1 VAAGAG
7 AIPEPTVRA
16 HVARGVNEPP
26 ARQSAERTPGVA
38 CPPTGK
44 GTGAEVCP
52 ERGGSGYRTE
62 PVPLRAVCRVRHFLQ
77 RTSML
82 SHWAQMDTQRCI
94 DCRRSLSVENFD
106 RNGAGRRRPECRECR
121 RLRRRITNT
130 NLLLRR
136 KVLA

>member
-26 ARQSAERTPGVA
+26 ARQLAERTPGVA

-62 PVPLRAVCRVRHFLQ
+62 PVPLAPVVESGTFLQ
-77 RTSML
+77 GTPCRL
-82 SHWAQMDTQRCI
+82 S
-94 DCRRSLSVENFD
+94 
-106 RNGAGRRRPECRECR
+106 
-121 RLRRRITNT
+121 
-130 NLLLRR
+130 
-136 KVLA
+136 